1 MSKTASGTAGD
12 PLVFVISKRKRG
24 RLLTYKKSLQFGK
37 QARGMILVFLLVL
50 NRPQRGGTLPGCEG
64 VWENCPSD

>member
-12 PLVFVISKRKRG
+12 PLVFMISKRKRG

-37 QARGMILVFLLVL
+37 QARGMILVFFT
-50 NRPQRGGTLPGCEG
+50 RSKQAPEG
-64 VWENCPSD
+64 RDTSWL